1 MLFSEKLIR
10 LRKLNSL
17 TQTEFAMKVGV
28 SRQAVYKWESGQ
40 SYPEVPTLLEIKALF
55 SISIDALLD
64 ESFEIE
70 LPAKKTRKRRKP
82 ATIEKAEEVV
92 SATETVAENET
103 EKVTIEEQKTEEVA
117 EAVTAATVAQ
127 PAAKVE
133 EERSVGAPVEKK
145 KGFFQRL
152 FGRK

>member
-82 ATIEKAEEVV
+82 ATVEKAEEVV
-92 SATETVAENET
+92 SATETKAENET

-133 EERSVGAPVEKK
+133 EESSVGAPVEKK